1 MSIEFLDPTNE
12 ESSKEYIIAPKLN
25 SLKGMTV
32 GIISNGKKGTF
43 PFFDAFEENFLTDY
57 GVSKIIRKIKT
68 NYSAPA
74 DEEIIQEIP
83 KWDAV
88 ITGLGD

>member
-1 MSIEFLDPTNE
+1 MSIEFLNPTHE
-12 ESSKEYIIAPKLN
+12 ESSRDYIIAPKLS
-25 SLKGMTV
+25 SLNGATV
-32 GIISNGKKGTF
+32 GIISNGKKGTY
-43 PFFDAFEENFLTDY
+43 PFFEAFEKNLVTDF
-57 GVSKIIRKIKT
+57 GVNKIIRKIKT

-74 DEEIIQEIP
+74 DDDIIEEIP

>member
-1 MSIEFLDPTNE
+1 MSIEFLNPTHE
-12 ESSKEYIIAPKLN
+12 ESLKEYVIAPKLN

-43 PFFDAFEENFLTDY
+43 PFFDALEKNLVTEC

-74 DEEIIQEIP
+74 DADIIQEIP

-88 ITGLGD
+88 ITGVGD

>member
-1 MSIEFLDPTNE
+1 MSIEFLNPTHE

-43 PFFDAFEENFLTDY
+43 PFFDAFEKNLIMDF
-57 GVSKIIRKIKT
+57 GVSKIFRKIKT

-74 DEEIIQEIP
+74 DDDIIKEIP

>member
-1 MSIEFLDPTNE
+1 MSIEFLNPTHE

-25 SLKGMTV
+25 SLQGMTV

-43 PFFDAFEENFLTDY
+43 PFFDAFEENLITEH
-57 GVSKIIRKIKT
+57 GVSKIFRKIKT

-74 DEEIIQEIP
+74 DDDIINEIP